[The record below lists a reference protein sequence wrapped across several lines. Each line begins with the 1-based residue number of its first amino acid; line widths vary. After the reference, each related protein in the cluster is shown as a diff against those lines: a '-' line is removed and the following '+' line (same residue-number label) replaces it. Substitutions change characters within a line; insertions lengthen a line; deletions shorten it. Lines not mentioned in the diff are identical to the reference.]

1 MKIIII
7 LLFIPILSYSQQLSV
22 DETFKYIENI
32 ENVYLGYDGYIGNE
46 ANKCKLDAEYHLDEN
61 GILTKKLF
69 WKSNSSKIPKSTIT
83 VHADDL
89 NRQVKYAGSYV
100 VFECKTDNCIT
111 RREEGKTTYSNGG
124 LQVLV
129 QQEYE
134 AKKIIRA
141 INYLFTLIDDLN
153 FNRDTND
160 PFAVGDKKVVT
171 VTKSNTSKSN
181 LVKLY
186 ENNGVYTLSVKFGT
200 ITKIFVLDSGAS
212 EITISNTLEKEL
224 IKNGIIRKEDYLPDA
239 LYKIADGSI
248 INQRRVV
255 IKNLSVGEF
264 NLKNISASI
273 GNENTPLLLGRNFL
287 GIFKTWSIDNQ
298 KKILELLY

>member
-7 LLFIPILSYSQQLSV
+7 LLFIPILSFSQQLSV

-32 ENVYLGYDGYIGNE
+32 ENVYLGYDGYIGDV

-61 GILTKKLF
+61 GVLTKETF
-69 WKSNSSKIPKSTIT
+69 WKAKGSKILKSKIS
-83 VHADDL
+83 VHVDDL
-89 NRQVKYAGSYV
+89 KRQVKYTGGLVA
-100 VFECKTDNCIT
+100 FECNTENCIT
-111 RREEGKTTYSNGG
+111 RYEAGKKNYSNYG
-124 LQVLV
+124 LQVFV
-129 QQEYE
+129 EQEYE
-134 AKKIIRA
+134 AKKIVRA
-141 INYLFTLIDDLN
+141 INYLFSLIDNLN
-153 FNRDTND
+153 FKRDTND
-160 PFAVGDKKVVT
+160 PFAVNDKKVVT

-181 LVKLY
+181 IVKLN

-200 ITKIFVLDSGAS
+200 ITEIFVLDSGAS
-212 EITISNTLEKEL
+212 EINISNTLENKL

-264 NLKNISASI
+264 NLKNISAAI
-273 GNENTPLLLGRNFL
+273 GKENTPLLLGRNFL

-298 KKILELLY
+298 KKILELSY

>member
-7 LLFIPILSYSQQLSV
+7 LLFLPILSYSQQLSI

-32 ENVYLGYDGYIGNE
+32 ENVYLGYNGYLEG
-46 ANKCKLDAEYHLDEN
+46 KLCKVDAEYHLDEN
-61 GILTKKLF
+61 GILTKQTF
-69 WKSNSSKIPKSTIT
+69 YKSNSSKILKSEIS
-83 VHADDL
+83 VHVDDL
-89 NRQVKYAGSYV
+89 KRQVKYAGSLV
-100 VFECKTDNCIT
+100 SFECKTDNCIT
-111 RREEGKTTYSNGG
+111 SYEGGKKIYSNYG

-141 INYLFTLIDDLN
+141 INYLFSLIDNLN
-153 FNRDTND
+153 FNRDTDD
-160 PFAVGDKKVVT
+160 PFAVSDKKVVT
-171 VTKSNTSKSN
+171 VTNSNTSKSN
-181 LVKLY
+181 LVKLN

-212 EITISNTLEKEL
+212 EITISNTLENEL
-224 IKNGIIRKEDYLPDA
+224 IKNGIIKKEDYLPDA

-298 KKILELLY
+298 KKLLELSY